1 MEDRIEFDSVITE
14 KALNDFKMY
23 HVFHNIGGVFGYVFA
38 AFAIVMCVLG
48 VIFKMSPK
56 YIVMMGLFGVFFFF
70 YPIVNMR
77 LGTKKQMKTV
87 AAFKAPM
94 HYSVGEDKIIVSQG
108 EMSEELAWE
117 QIYKIRFTGSN
128 LVLYLSAVRANV
140 LTVDSM
146 GAAAVPFVKMCQK
159 KLKPFQV
166 KVNMDKLAKAA
177 AK

>member
-23 HVFHNIGGVFGYVFA
+23 HVFHNVGGVFGYVFA

-87 AAFKAPM
+87 VAFKEPM
-94 HYSVGEDKIIVSQG
+94 HYSAGEDKIIV
-108 EMSEELAWE
+108 
-117 QIYKIRFTGSN
+117 TGSN
-128 LVLYLSAVRANV
+128 LILYLSSVRANV
-140 LTVDSM
+140 LTVNSM
-146 GAAAVPFVKMCQK
+146 GEAAVPFVKMCQK

-166 KVNMDKLAKAA
+166 KVNMDKLAKAVA
-177 AK
+177 

>member
-23 HVFHNIGGVFGYVFA
+23 HVFHNVGGVFGYVFA
-38 AFAIVMCVLG
+38 AFAIV
-48 VIFKMSPK
+48 MSPK

-87 AAFKAPM
+87 AAFKEPM
-94 HYSVGEDKIIVSQG
+94 HYSAGEDKIIVSQG
-108 EMSEELAWE
+108 DMSEELAWE

-128 LVLYLSAVRANV
+128 LILYLSSVRANV
-140 LTVDSM
+140 LTVNSM
-146 GAAAVPFVKMCQK
+146 GEAAVPFVKMCQK

-166 KVNMDKLAKAA
+166 KVNMDKLAKAVA
-177 AK
+177 

>member
-23 HVFHNIGGVFGYVFA
+23 HVFFFFFGVFGYVFA

-87 AAFKAPM
+87 AAFKEPM
-94 HYSVGEDKIIVSQG
+94 HYSAGEDKIIVSQG
-108 EMSEELAWE
+108 DMSEELAWE

-128 LVLYLSAVRANV
+128 LILYLSSVRANV
-140 LTVDSM
+140 LTVNSM
-146 GAAAVPFVKMCQK
+146 GEAAVPSVKMCQK

-166 KVNMDKLAKAA
+166 KVNMDKLAKAVA
-177 AK
+177 

>member
-23 HVFHNIGGVFGYVFA
+23 HVFHNVGGVFGYVFA

-87 AAFKAPM
+87 AAFKEHK
-94 HYSVGEDKIIVSQG
+94 HYNPYWNRNIKPAHRNNCNGKNMSAWHRIPFSIFNKQGLYIVFF
-108 EMSEELAWE
+108 
-117 QIYKIRFTGSN
+117 IGSFRIN
-128 LVLYLSAVRANV
+128 TFSYN
-140 LTVDSM
+140 
-146 GAAAVPFVKMCQK
+146 
-159 KLKPFQV
+159 
-166 KVNMDKLAKAA
+166 
-177 AK
+177 

>member
-23 HVFHNIGGVFGYVFA
+23 HVFHNVGGVFGYVFA

-87 AAFKAPM
+87 AAFKEPM
-94 HYSVGEDKIIVSQG
+94 HYSAGEDKAEIVQKAFFGPITPQVPASVLQLHNDVTLVAD
-108 EMSEELAWE
+108 EAALSKLSE
-117 QIYKIRFTGSN
+117 
-128 LVLYLSAVRANV
+128 
-140 LTVDSM
+140 
-146 GAAAVPFVKMCQK
+146 
-159 KLKPFQV
+159 
-166 KVNMDKLAKAA
+166 
-177 AK
+177 

>member
-1 MEDRIEFDSVITE
+1 MEERIEFDSVVTE
-14 KALNDFKMY
+14 KALNNFKMY
-23 HVFHNIGGVFGYVFA
+23 HNLHNVGGAFGYVFA
-38 AFAIVMCVLG
+38 VFALVMCVMG
-48 VIFKMSPK
+48 FIFNMSTK
-56 YIVMMGLFGVFFFF
+56 YIAMMGLFGLFFLL
-70 YPIVNMR
+70 YPVISMR
-77 LGTKKQMKTV
+77 LSSKKQMKTV

-159 KLKPFQV
+159 KLKLFQV
-166 KVNMDKLAKAA
+166 KVNMDKLAKAV

>member
-14 KALNDFKMY
+14 EALNDFKMY
-23 HVFHNIGGVFGYVFA
+23 HVFHNVGGVFGYVFA

-87 AAFKAPM
+87 AAFKEPM
-94 HYSVGEDKIIVSQG
+94 HYSAGEDKIIVSQG
-108 EMSEELAWE
+108 DMSEELAW
-117 QIYKIRFTGSN
+117 
-128 LVLYLSAVRANV
+128 
-140 LTVDSM
+140 
-146 GAAAVPFVKMCQK
+146 
-159 KLKPFQV
+159 
-166 KVNMDKLAKAA
+166 
-177 AK
+177 

>member
-23 HVFHNIGGVFGYVFA
+23 HVFHNVGGVFGYVFA

-70 YPIVNMR
+70 YP
-77 LGTKKQMKTV
+77 
-87 AAFKAPM
+87 FKEPM
-94 HYSVGEDKIIVSQG
+94 HYSAGEDKIIVSQG
-108 EMSEELAWE
+108 DMSEELAWE

-128 LVLYLSAVRANV
+128 LILYLSSVRANV
-140 LTVDSM
+140 LTVNSM
-146 GAAAVPFVKMCQK
+146 GEAAVPFVKMCQK

-166 KVNMDKLAKAA
+166 KVNMDKLAKAVA
-177 AK
+177 

>member
-23 HVFHNIGGVFGYVFA
+23 HVFHNVGGVFGYVFA

-77 LGTKKQMKTV
+77 L
-87 AAFKAPM
+87 A
-94 HYSVGEDKIIVSQG
+94 GEDKIIVSQG
-108 EMSEELAWE
+108 DMSEELAWE

-128 LVLYLSAVRANV
+128 LILYLSSVRANV
-140 LTVDSM
+140 LTVNSM
-146 GAAAVPFVKMCQK
+146 GEAAVPFVKMCQK

-177 AK
+177 DK

>member
-23 HVFHNIGGVFGYVFA
+23 HVFHNVGGVFGYVFA

-87 AAFKAPM
+87 VAFKEPM
-94 HYSVGEDKIIVSQG
+94 HYSAGEDKIIVSQG
-108 EMSEELAWE
+108 DMSDI
-117 QIYKIRFTGSN
+117 QDKIHRKQSYSVSFI
-128 LVLYLSAVRANV
+128 
-140 LTVDSM
+140 
-146 GAAAVPFVKMCQK
+146 CQS
-159 KLKPFQV
+159 QC
-166 KVNMDKLAKAA
+166 AYS
-177 AK
+177 

>member
-23 HVFHNIGGVFGYVFA
+23 HVFHNVGGVFGYVFA

-77 LGTKKQMKTV
+77 LGTIAASVRFKQLGHLSEHIRKRIQLVCHCRQPLFIFAVTV
-87 AAFKAPM
+87 SGTVRIQFFK
-94 HYSVGEDKIIVSQG
+94 KIIRNSKKCSGGNKRLRNVQLS
-108 EMSEELAWE
+108 
-117 QIYKIRFTGSN
+117 RTG
-128 LVLYLSAVRANV
+128 Y
-140 LTVDSM
+140 
-146 GAAAVPFVKMCQK
+146 
-159 KLKPFQV
+159 
-166 KVNMDKLAKAA
+166 
-177 AK
+177 

>member
-23 HVFHNIGGVFGYVFA
+23 HVFHNVGGVFGYVFA

-87 AAFKAPM
+87 AAFKKPM
-94 HYSVGEDKIIVSQG
+94 HYSAGEDKIIVSQG
-108 EMSEELAWE
+108 DMSEELAWE

-128 LVLYLSAVRANV
+128 LILYLSSVRANV
-140 LTVDSM
+140 LTVNSM
-146 GAAAVPFVKMCQK
+146 GEAAVPFVLMCQK

-166 KVNMDKLAKAA
+166 KVNMDKLAKAVA
-177 AK
+177 